1 MIALIG
7 VKKAPILPTSPYIFD
22 ASDRGFPKECLKT
35 TLVV

>member
-22 ASDRGFPKECLKT
+22 ASDRVFPKS
-35 TLVV
+35 V